1 MPKFDYLTDE
11 QLLESIIPSSAVKE
25 MIATYGGVQQ
35 ALLNATARELKTFL
49 SIGVSRTKQ
58 LCYITELAK
67 RLHSKLNPPPTAIK
81 KPEDIFSTCKER
93 LELTP

>member
-11 QLLESIIPSSAVKE
+11 QLLESIISNDAVKE

-35 ALLNATARELKTFL
+35 ALLNTTARELETFL